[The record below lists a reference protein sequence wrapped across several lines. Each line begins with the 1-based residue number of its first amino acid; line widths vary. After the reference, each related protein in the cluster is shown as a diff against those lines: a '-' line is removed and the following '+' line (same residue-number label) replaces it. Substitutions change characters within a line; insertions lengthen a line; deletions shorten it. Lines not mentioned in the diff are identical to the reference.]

1 VSAPRKRARRKSRGK
16 PTTTPESPALSGPVL
31 YALAF
36 AGFLGALLIVYAPAL
51 DGEFISDDSHY
62 VSQNPYLQDL
72 DAQKLVAILDPTSV
86 VARHVENY
94 APLHLLLHAAE
105 RSVFG
110 GWLRGY
116 HVVNLVMHAAASL
129 LLALFFQRNGA
140 SQTLAF
146 AGAALFLLHPANVEA
161 VAWISQLK
169 TTTAMVLAL
178 LALLAHP
185 RRPALGMLA
194 FGLALLAKPTA
205 AVALFV
211 AAVLTWVRGGREQHS
226 EGRAAW
232 LWLAVWA
239 GVLGLFAIA
248 EFSAFNQTAGQA
260 PPFYPELDVRMRTI
274 SAIAL
279 RYLVLAATGLG
290 TSVFHE
296 PPAAESWLDPVW
308 LASLV
313 VLGLLAWRLAISFR
327 RRSVEAAYWCFALVS
342 FAPIC
347 GVIPLPFPMADRYL
361 YFILPGLIG
370 AMLVA
375 GPELRERLPTGVREL
390 APKLCAAACAAM
402 LLVFASQSH
411 TRAGVFQTGNH
422 FMLDAEMNY
431 PEGAAAMTRQA
442 HRAAEIGDVDGAVA
456 ALRAAMARGYN
467 RLDHVLGDPAY
478 QPYLDDPRFR
488 PIVVDLANEWL
499 SRLGRTKEPS
509 QMELR
514 VIAQAHIVLGD
525 LPAAERALRQA
536 KKVGGPLDER
546 VRFDLEMLERQKR
559 FQRARKP
566 R

>member
-1 VSAPRKRARRKSRGK
+1 MSASRKRARRKSRGESK
-16 PTTTPESPALSGPVL
+16 PAPESTALSGPLLYGLVL
-31 YALAF
+31 AC
-36 AGFLGALLIVYAPAL
+36 FLGALLIVYAPAL
-51 DGEFISDDSHY
+51 DGAFISDDSHY

-72 DAQKLVAILDPTSV
+72 DVAKLVAILDPTSV

-105 RSVFG
+105 RRAFG
-110 GWLRGY
+110 DQMRGY
-116 HVVNLVMHAAASL
+116 HVVNLVMHALASG
-129 LLALFFQRNGA
+129 LLALFFARNGA
-140 SQTLAF
+140 SRNAAL
-146 AGAALFLLHPANVEA
+146 AGATLFLLHPANVEA

-178 LALLAHP
+178 LALLAHS
-185 RRPALGMLA
+185 RRPALGSLA

-211 AAVLTWVRGGREQHS
+211 ALALAWVRRGQADGDE
-226 EGRAAW
+226 EEAGWAW
-232 LWLAVWA
+232 LGVWA
-239 GVLGLFAIA
+239 VVLVLFAIA

-260 PPFYPELDVRMRTI
+260 PPFYSELDVRMRTI
-274 SAIAL
+274 CTIAL

-296 PPAAESWLDPVW
+296 PPPSLSWLDPLW
-308 LASLV
+308 LTSTA
-313 VLGLLAWRLAISFR
+313 VLGLLAWRLVVTFR
-327 RRSVEAAYWCFALVS
+327 RRSLEAAYWCFALVS

-361 YFILPGLIG
+361 YFMLPGLIG
-370 AMLVA
+370 ALLMA
-375 GPELRERLPTGVREL
+375 GPELQQRLAPGLREI
-390 APKLCAAACAAM
+390 APKLLAALCAVM
-402 LLVFASQSH
+402 LLFFASLSH
-411 TRAGVFQTGNH
+411 ARAGVFRTGNH

-431 PEGAAAMTRQA
+431 PNGAAAKTRQA

-467 RLDHVLGDPAY
+467 RLDHILGDPAY
-478 QPYLDDPRFR
+478 QPILDDPRFR

-499 SRLGRTKEPS
+499 DRLGRSEEPS

-525 LPAAERALRQA
+525 LDAAELAIRRAA
-536 KKVGGPLDER
+536 EIGGPLDDR
-546 VRFDLEMLERQKR
+546 VRVDLEMLERQKR
-559 FQRARKP
+559 FQRARRP